1 MQVIKE
7 ELEDMIEQIKF
18 DVDTKE
24 KQICE
29 SRQHQTESFNIILQK
44 IQNLKDE
51 LKLLGIYIML
61 EMSNIDDEKFQ

>member
-61 EMSNIDDEKFQ
+61 EISNIDDEKFQ

>member
-44 IQNLKDE
+44 IQILKDE
-51 LKLLGIYIML
+51 LKLLGIYIMYL
-61 EMSNIDDEKFQ
+61 VGNFKY